1 MIQFS
6 CSLDK
11 YTTAVDG
18 RYKYYVF
25 QAELKNNKNAD
36 ERTMS
41 KIQNE
46 SEYCISVSNLRKRYG
61 KANTYAINDITF
73 DVKYGTVFGFLGPN
87 GAGKTTTV
95 KILTTL
101 LRATSGCI
109 HIFGR
114 QLLKNQSEIKKRI
127 GVVSQN
133 PSFETNLTVERA
145 LDLYGILWGLKDK
158 QLRKEK
164 INEILNTFDL
174 ESIKNIKNDELSIG
188 QRRRVQVA
196 REFIH
201 EMDLLFLDEP
211 TVGLNPSA
219 RRLLL
224 DYIKS
229 QVKSGLTVFFTTHI
243 MEEAE
248 YLCDQIAIMDKGKI
262 IAFDTPSGLK
272 QKYGKGT
279 KTIELTFNDIP
290 NKLLIDHLKN
300 TVNNRQSSKDPNNT
314 NSLIGFNGAHTIT
327 ITADNVEEIISEVL
341 QLVYKNGLQLENI
354 SINPPSL
361 EEVFLSVVN
370 KNGYSKDR
378 EVDL

>member
-1 MIQFS
+1 M
-6 CSLDK
+6 C
-11 YTTAVDG
+11 
-18 RYKYYVF
+18 
-25 QAELKNNKNAD
+25 
-36 ERTMS
+36 
-41 KIQNE
+41 KIQK

-73 DVKYGTVFGFLGPN
+73 DVRYGSIFGFLGPN

-101 LRATSGCI
+101 LRATSGSI
-109 HIFGR
+109 YIFGR
-114 QLLKNQSEIKKRI
+114 QLLKNQSEIKKRV

-164 INEILNTFDL
+164 INKILNTFDL
-174 ESIKNIKNDELSIG
+174 ESIKSIKNDELSIG

-211 TVGLNPSA
+211 TVGLDPSA

-300 TVNNRQSSKDPNNT
+300 IVNKRQSRKDPNN
-314 NSLIGFNGAHTIT
+314 NSFIGFNGVHTIT

-341 QLVYKNGLQLENI
+341 QLIYKDGLQLENI
-354 SINPPSL
+354 SIIPPSL
-361 EEVFLSVVN
+361 EEVFLSVVD
-370 KNGYSKDR
+370 KNGYSSGR
-378 EVDL
+378 EVGL

>member
-1 MIQFS
+1 MPNI
-6 CSLDK
+6 
-11 YTTAVDG
+11 DG
-18 RYKYYVF
+18 
-25 QAELKNNKNAD
+25 ED
-36 ERTMS
+36 D
-41 KIQNE
+41 
-46 SEYCISVSNLRKRYG
+46 YCISVSNLRKKYG
-61 KANTYAINDITF
+61 KNNPYAVNDITF

-101 LRATSGCI
+101 LKPTSGTV

-133 PSFETNLTVERA
+133 PSFETNLTVEKA
-145 LDLYGILWGLKDK
+145 LDLYGILWRIRDK
-158 QLRKEK
+158 QIRKNK

-174 ESIKNIKNDELSIG
+174 GSIKSVKNDELSIG

-201 EMDLLFLDEP
+201 ELDLLFLDEP
-211 TVGLNPSA
+211 TVGLDPSA

-248 YLCDQIAIMDKGKI
+248 YLCDQIAIIDKGKI

-272 QKYGKGT
+272 QKYGKGN
-279 KTIELTFNDIP
+279 KTVELTFNDVP
-290 NKLLIDHLKN
+290 DKLFIDHLRN
-300 TVNNRQSSKDPNNT
+300 IVNMRRSYKDAT
-314 NSLIGFNGAHTIT
+314 EATSHVGFNGVHTVT
-327 ITADNVEEIISEVL
+327 IIDDNVEQIISEVL

-361 EEVFLSVVN
+361 EEVFLAVIN
-370 KNGYSKDR
+370 KNDYSKDS
-378 EVDL
+378 EVSP

>member
-1 MIQFS
+1 M
-6 CSLDK
+6 
-11 YTTAVDG
+11 Y
-18 RYKYYVF
+18 
-25 QAELKNNKNAD
+25 
-36 ERTMS
+36 
-41 KIQNE
+41 KIQK

-73 DVKYGTVFGFLGPN
+73 DVKYGSVFGFLGPN

-101 LRATSGCI
+101 LRATSGSI
-109 HIFGR
+109 YIFGR
-114 QLLKNQSEIKKRI
+114 QLLKNQSEIKKRV

-145 LDLYGILWGLKDK
+145 LDLYGILWGLNDK

-164 INEILNTFDL
+164 INKILNTFDL
-174 ESIKNIKNDELSIG
+174 ESIKSIKNDELSIG

-211 TVGLNPSA
+211 TVGLDPSA

-300 TVNNRQSSKDPNNT
+300 IVNKRQSRKDPNST
-314 NSLIGFNGAHTIT
+314 NSFIGSNGVHTIT

-341 QLVYKNGLQLENI
+341 QLIYKDGLQLENI
-354 SINPPSL
+354 SIIPPSL
-361 EEVFLSVVN
+361 EEVFLSVVD
-370 KNGYSKDR
+370 KNGYSNGR
-378 EVDL
+378 EVGVNSS